1 MRQQLYRGAALLAQ
15 RLFIYFRQH
24 LKRNGDLEKRRR
36 RLTSPKKYYNIFAHL
51 LFYFIVLPL
60 ARSFGHTQHI
70 HTEMAKGHDN
80 KWDADKVAVVASSFY
95 YICVSSTSFP
105 FVWTFFG
112 MRNFL
117 FLQSP
122 PQRSRRRKNT
132 FQLIA
137 HWIFIYKRGWSPV
150 IVTDE
155 RFYVSTFA
163 PWTSLDRWH
172 LDIFHFKTLENIDI
186 VNIGRQERDCE
197 TLTGILLRNS
207 RTKIISTAFSYIQK

>member
-1 MRQQLYRGAALLAQ
+1 
-15 RLFIYFRQH
+15 
-24 LKRNGDLEKRRR
+24 
-36 RLTSPKKYYNIFAHL
+36 
-51 LFYFIVLPL
+51 
-60 ARSFGHTQHI
+60 
-70 HTEMAKGHDN
+70 MAKGHDN

-105 FVWTFFG
+105 YVDFLACGIFFSS
-112 MRNFL
+112 NTPPPH
-117 FLQSP
+117 SPP

-172 LDIFHFKTLENIDI
+172 LDIFHFKTLENIDM

-207 RTKIISTAFSYIQK
+207 RTKIISTAFSYTKIIRCNFYCSWCCVIYPAVARCWINDGITHHIESYLSSSALCGANRHFRLAR